1 MATRP
6 LGSQKPPPPPSPL
19 RQRESE
25 VQRPPANPGASRSGS
40 LVNNP
45 NAKPTSAPATSQ
57 RDDTILQRWAD
68 DQQSWKRREKQL
80 LEQNESHVRKTGELY
95 KEITNLKDLRI
106 TDKQKTLSEE
116 RARTAKERQAQLLEL
131 GRLQDRIKSLM
142 KETSKFDRQR
152 TDLERDLLEAKRTNK
167 QHEEYIQSLIEQHA
181 NDLSAERRAHE
192 KQRVAELEAVKQGK
206 KARQENERSSYKAY
220 HKIYEAAQDAIKDFQ
235 RAVVNVENT
244 QFAATTIARKQQ
256 SYTSLMEKSD
266 PWFKHKYP
274 ELLSQLD
281 GLVVGLG
288 NKAEQS
294 GMEIKEMRRELG
306 PTLEDFRGSAHVSR
320 SLSRYH
326 RLEAA
331 PDKMKTVEYFHLMAN
346 EVPFRSRRDEIDRE
360 INALKRSIS
369 NQTHS
374 DDRSAKVS
382 EEIRLKSQER
392 TTTNKVINVHV
403 AVRDIERLE
412 ALLFDRLEE
421 KESFNVGLH
430 PNGQAKEAGD
440 VFARVT
446 DEDPIVTED
455 GESSRGEQTTVRRS
469 FVELRGAVYD
479 GIAELQTQVRRR
491 SLLEQALGSVPS
503 GRESDIDATIRSQI
517 EVAKAK
523 CRSALAELALSRKSS
538 FVHPAASPGRSRV
551 TRTSISKPPVP
562 KSPPSKDEI
571 DQMYDSKSGDLQRK
585 MDLGREIG
593 LEKDPKKKIAKERE
607 LKQHCSRIRAK
618 QNALKAYKRARTK
631 EAKSAIPSTGK
642 EVKDESARAVSAR
655 KVASGVPLRLRR
667 GAKRRKG
674 EASSNAGV
682 AVKSQ
687 SEGNHSASA
696 SLNMQPTAAKQAPH
710 TSCAH
715 DFRQFYGIDNAQ
727 SDSASNPLQAHHRE
741 DLDFD
746 RFSTSAAPVGPLAE
760 TSETADST
768 MSSPPHPRSTDAE
781 DETPTRYQIPF
792 ADYRNAVMASRNSNA
807 AFWSHKLYKNH
818 EGKGPAIHFCTG
830 FKQAEEQAQ
839 KFLNESV
846 LGFDIEWEPYK
857 KTSIKDHVSLIQI
870 AAEDKIAIFHL
881 ARFPGESTDQLIP
894 PSLRSILESEQ
905 TIKSGVNVAGD
916 AKRILNHLGI
926 EMKGLFELSHLYKI
940 VHFSADQPHLVNKK
954 MINLAAQVQKVLLL
968 PLKKDEVR
976 TSAWTRPLS
985 SQQVEYSA
993 SDAYAGFR
1001 LFHALEAKR
1010 RKMDPVPPRPA
1021 LYEKQEP
1028 LVLGDGSVRSGK
1040 LPVPPASKKEPEDV
1054 DEDAADEVFY
1064 DAVESQDSSG
1074 IDVDIVAGVPLAGL
1088 RITYPTLPPLDDYT
1102 PETAGQDG
1110 HVDIPKSRASATS
1123 TSTSPSSSTSSPSIP
1138 EADK

>member
-6 LGSQKPPPPPSPL
+6 LGSQKPPSPSPL

-25 VQRPPANPGASRSGS
+25 VQRPPANPGESRLGS

-68 DQQSWKRREKQL
+68 DQQSWKRREIQL

-116 RARTAKERQAQLLEL
+116 RARTAKKRQAQLLEL

-152 TDLERDLLEAKRTNK
+152 TDLERDLFEAQRTNK

-192 KQRVAELEAVKQGK
+192 KQRVAELEAVNQGK
-206 KARQENERSSYKAY
+206 QARRDERSSYKAY
-220 HKIYEAAQDAIKDFQ
+220 HKIYQAAHDAIKAFQ
-235 RAVVNVENT
+235 RAVVNVENM

-256 SYTSLMEKSD
+256 SYTSLMERSD

-274 ELLSQLD
+274 ELLTQLD
-281 GLVVGLG
+281 GLLVGLG

-294 GMEIKEMRRELG
+294 GMEIKEMRKELG
-306 PTLEDFRGSAHVSR
+306 PAFEDFRGSAHDSR
-320 SLSRYH
+320 TLSRYH
-326 RLEAA
+326 RLDAA
-331 PDKMKTVEYFHLMAN
+331 PDKMKTVEHYHLMAN

-374 DDRSAKVS
+374 DDRSAKVW

-392 TTTNKVINVHV
+392 TTINKVLNVIV
-403 AVRDIERLE
+403 AVRDIEKFE

-430 PNGQAKEAGD
+430 PNGQAKEAAN

-491 SLLEQALGSVPS
+491 SLLEQALGRVPS
-503 GRESDIDATIRSQI
+503 ERESDIDATIRSQI
-517 EVAKAK
+517 EVAKANY
-523 CRSALAELALSRKSS
+523 RSALAELVLSRKSS

-551 TRTSISKPPVP
+551 TRTSISTPPVP
-562 KSPPSKDEI
+562 RSPPSRDEI
-571 DQMYDSKSGDLQRK
+571 DQIYDSKSADLQRK
-585 MDLGREIG
+585 MDLEREIG
-593 LEKDPKKKIAKERE
+593 LEKDSKEKIAKERE

-618 QNALKAYKRARTK
+618 QHALKVYKRARTR
-631 EAKSAIPSTGK
+631 EATSAISSTEK
-642 EVKDESARAVSAR
+642 EVKDESARAGSAR

-674 EASSNAGV
+674 EVPSNAGV

-727 SDSASNPLQAHHRE
+727 SDSASNPVQAHHRE
-741 DLDFD
+741 DLDLD
-746 RFSTSAAPVGPLAE
+746 NFSASAAPVEPLAE
-760 TSETADST
+760 TGETADST

-807 AFWSHKLYKNH
+807 AFWSHRLYKNH
-818 EGKGPAIHFCTG
+818 EGKGPAIHFCTS
-830 FKQAEEQAQ
+830 FKQAEEQAH
-839 KFLNESV
+839 KFLNEPV
-846 LGFDIEWEPYK
+846 LGFDIEWEPYR

-940 VHFSADQPHLVNKK
+940 VHFSVDQPHLVNKK

-1010 RKMDPVPPRPA
+1010 QKMDPVPPRPA

-1040 LPVPPASKKEPEDV
+1040 PSVPALKKPAVDV

-1123 TSTSPSSSTSSPSIP
+1123 TSTSPSSSTSAPSRP
-1138 EADK
+1138 EGSR